1 MKKNTIKIVI
11 VITVVAL
18 LLALVLIGC
27 DEETVNAAPQVDG
40 AHDFDCIVDTPV
52 DILDG
57 VAALDDEDGDI
68 TPDMAITIT
77 PEAELRDNGYAVFPE
92 EGNYRVTYTA
102 TDSTGRSTS
111 ESVIVSAVERELYMD
126 FSEVSG
132 FKCTT
137 SGGAALTDNG
147 MYDGVYRIK
156 ASGAEI
162 AEDVSLSRDF
172 TLTGGEEYRFSYRY
186 YSNKA
191 GRVNILADGVAFAVK
206 EIFKGENV
214 LEFSYVPLNKG
225 ESAEVEISVLLGAL
239 EEFEFYLL
247 GAEYTFAQNIDGE
260 LLQNFSLAGR
270 VHGRFDG
277 TNGNAWV
284 SEDGKAATLEVTS
297 AHDVDIWR
305 GGMFIDTG
313 LTVSAGVEYT
323 VSYTIVS
330 SEAKPFE
337 VILKRDQWGENRYD
351 TFAISDATTASRVSR
366 TFIPDADNAG
376 AFWIY
381 VQSGNEVNNITISD
395 LSVVAKSDGNKT
407 EVITLKDFV
416 SKQADGYQGELHTFG
431 GSFTYTIPSFAPTD
445 WQQQVIGPE
454 FYVGG
459 SGENYVVTFKAKAS
473 KPVVT
478 IFAAVLYGGW
488 DPTWVWSRFTITED
502 EQVYTFFCNSV
513 GGNRLNN
520 FVWQFGSQANQAYND
535 VKIEISDVKISYKD
549 ATLD

>member
-1 MKKNTIKIVI
+1 MKKNTIKIAI
-11 VITVVAL
+11 VITVAAL
-18 LLALVLIGC
+18 LLALVLVGC
-27 DEETVNAAPQVDG
+27 DDKVENAAPQVDG

-52 DILDG
+52 DLLDG

-68 TPDMAITIT
+68 TPDMVITIT
-77 PEAELRDNGYAVFPE
+77 PEAEIRDDGYAVFPE

-102 TDSTGRSTS
+102 KDSAGSSTS

-137 SGGAALTDNG
+137 SGGAALIDNG

-156 ASGAEI
+156 VSGAEI

-172 TLTGGEEYRFSYRY
+172 TLGSGEEYWFSYRY

-191 GRVNILADGVAFAVK
+191 GRVNLLADGDAFAVK

-214 LEFSYVPLNKG
+214 LEFSYAPVNKG
-225 ESAEVEISVLLGAL
+225 ENATVEISVLLGAL
-239 EEFEFYLL
+239 EDFEFYLL

-260 LLQNFSLAGR
+260 ILQNFSLAGR

-277 TNGNAWV
+277 TGGNAWV

-297 AHDVDIWR
+297 ASGDIWR

-323 VSYTIVS
+323 VSYTIVG

-337 VILKRDQWGENRYD
+337 VILQRDQWNEKKYD
-351 TFAISDATTASRVSR
+351 TFSISDATNARRVSR
-366 TFIPDADNAG
+366 TFVPNDENAG

-381 VQSGNEVNNITISD
+381 VQSGTEVNNITISD
-395 LSVVAKSDGNKT
+395 LSVVAKSDGTKT

-416 SKQADGYQGELHTFG
+416 SAQADGYEGELHTFG
-431 GSFTYTIPSFAPTD
+431 GSFTYTVPSFAPTD

-454 FYVGG
+454 FYVG
-459 SGENYVVTFKAKAS
+459 
-473 KPVVT
+473 
-478 IFAAVLYGGW
+478 YGGW
-488 DPTWVWSRFTITED
+488 DPTWIWSRFTITEE
-502 EQVYTFFCNSV
+502 EQVYTFFCNSE

>member
-1 MKKNTIKIVI
+1 MKKNTIKIAI
-11 VITVVAL
+11 VITVAAL
-18 LLALVLIGC
+18 LLALVLVGC
-27 DEETVNAAPQVDG
+27 DDKVENAAPQVDG
-40 AHDFDCIVDTPV
+40 VHNFDCIVDTPV

-68 TPDMAITIT
+68 TPDMVITIT
-77 PEAELRDNGYAVFPE
+77 PEAEIRDDGYAVFPE

-102 TDSTGRSTS
+102 KDSAGSSTS

-137 SGGAALTDNG
+137 SGGAALIDNG

-172 TLTGGEEYRFSYRY
+172 TLGSGEEYWFSYRY

-191 GRVNILADGVAFAVK
+191 GRVNLLADGDTFAVK

-214 LEFSYVPLNKG
+214 LEFSYAPVNKG
-225 ESAEVEISVLLGAL
+225 ENATVEISVLLGAL
-239 EEFEFYLL
+239 EDFEFYLL

-260 LLQNFSLAGR
+260 ILQNFSLAGR

-277 TNGNAWV
+277 TGGNAWV

-297 AHDVDIWR
+297 ASGDIWR

-323 VSYTIVS
+323 VSYTVVG

-337 VILKRDQWGENRYD
+337 VILQRDQWNEKKYD
-351 TFAISDATTASRVSR
+351 TFSISDATNARRVSR
-366 TFIPDADNAG
+366 TFVPNDENAG

-381 VQSGNEVNNITISD
+381 VQSGTEVNNITISD
-395 LSVVAKSDGNKT
+395 LSVVAKSDGTKT

-416 SKQADGYQGELHTFG
+416 SAQADGYEGELHTFG
-431 GSFTYTIPSFAPTD
+431 GSFTYTVPSFAPTD

-473 KPVVT
+473 RPVVT
-478 IFAAVLYGGW
+478 IFAAVVYGGW
-488 DPTWVWSRFTITED
+488 DPTWIWSRFTITEE
-502 EQVYTFFCNSV
+502 EQVYTFFCNSE

>member
-1 MKKNTIKIVI
+1 MKKNTIKIAI
-11 VITVVAL
+11 VITIAAL
-18 LLALVLIGC
+18 LLALVLVGC
-27 DEETVNAAPQVDG
+27 DGKVENAAPQVDG

-52 DILDG
+52 DLLDG

-68 TPDMAITIT
+68 TPDMVITIT
-77 PEAELRDNGYAVFPE
+77 PEAEIRDDGYAVFPE

-102 TDSTGRSTS
+102 KDSAGSSTS
-111 ESVIVSAVERELYMD
+111 ESVIVGAVERELYMD

-137 SGGAALTDNG
+137 SGGAALIDNG

-162 AEDVSLSRDF
+162 AEDVGLSRDF
-172 TLTGGEEYRFSYRY
+172 TLGSGEEYWFSYRY

-191 GRVNILADGVAFAVK
+191 GRVNLLADGDAFAVK

-214 LEFSYVPLNKG
+214 LEFSYAPVNKG
-225 ESAEVEISVLLGAL
+225 ENATVEISVLLGAL
-239 EEFEFYLL
+239 EDFEFYLL

-260 LLQNFSLAGR
+260 ILQNFSLAGR

-277 TNGNAWV
+277 TGGNAWV

-297 AHDVDIWR
+297 ASGDIWR

-323 VSYTIVS
+323 VSYTVVG

-337 VILKRDQWGENRYD
+337 VILQRDQWNEKKYD
-351 TFAISDATTASRVSR
+351 TFSISDATNARRVSR
-366 TFIPDADNAG
+366 TFVPNDENAG

-381 VQSGNEVNNITISD
+381 VQSGTEVNNITISD
-395 LSVVAKSDGNKT
+395 LSVVAKSDGTKT

-416 SKQADGYQGELHTFG
+416 SAQADGYEGKLHTFG
-431 GSFTYTIPSFAPTD
+431 GSFTYTVPSFAPTD

-473 KPVVT
+473 RPVVT
-478 IFAAVLYGGW
+478 IFAAVVYGGW
-488 DPTWVWSRFTITED
+488 DPTWIWSRFTITEE
-502 EQVYTFFCNSV
+502 EQVYTFFCNSE

-535 VKIEISDVKISYKD
+535 VKIEISDVKISGKD

>member
-11 VITVVAL
+11 VITVAAL
-18 LLALVLIGC
+18 LLAFVLIGC

-52 DILDG
+52 DLLDG

-186 YSNKA
+186 YSNNA
-191 GRVNILADGVAFAVK
+191 GRANILADGVAFAVK

-416 SKQADGYQGELHTFG
+416 SAQADGYQGELHTFG

-478 IFAAVLYGGW
+478 IFAAVVYGGW
-488 DPTWVWSRFTITED
+488 DPTWVWSKFTITED
-502 EQVYTFFCNSV
+502 EQVYTFFCNSA